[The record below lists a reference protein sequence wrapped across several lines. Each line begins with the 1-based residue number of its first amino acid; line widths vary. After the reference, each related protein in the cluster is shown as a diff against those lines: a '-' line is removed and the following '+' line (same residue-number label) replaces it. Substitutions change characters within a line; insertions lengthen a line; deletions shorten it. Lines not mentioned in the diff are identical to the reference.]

1 MVKSSVQLSWI
12 FEVAV
17 AVRSFDSEYLSH
29 ITVSGF
35 FGIDAEYDAREL
47 LELDLGLGVEFGLGL
62 IVELLLFWMF
72 VLLFNWFGGVDDLLL
87 LYTDS

>member
-1 MVKSSVQLSWI
+1 
-12 FEVAV
+12 VAV

-62 IVELLLFWMF
+62 IVELLLC
-72 VLLFNWFGGVDDLLL
+72 
-87 LYTDS
+87 